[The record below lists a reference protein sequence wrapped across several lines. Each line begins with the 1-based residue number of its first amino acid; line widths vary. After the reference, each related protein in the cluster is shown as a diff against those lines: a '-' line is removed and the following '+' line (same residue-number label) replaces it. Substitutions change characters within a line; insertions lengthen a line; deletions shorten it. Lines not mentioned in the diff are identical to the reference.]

1 MQGFPSVEPGLTIG
15 LLGGSFDPPHE
26 GHVHITKLA
35 LKFFNLSKIWW
46 LVCPENPIK
55 SVTPS
60 DVNSRFLASKKI
72 MKHPSVVITDL
83 ERKFKTKYTFQT
95 LIKLKKLYPSTKF
108 VWLMG
113 ADNLIN
119 LHHWKNWDW
128 IMKNIPVGVLAR
140 PEEQIKAGLSH
151 TAIKFENYR
160 LPKEKSLS
168 YLIITPPVWTLS
180 TGPMRNISSTEIRE
194 KNIAKTNLIISIQL
208 TYVLL

>member
-83 ERKFKTKYTFQT
+83 ERKFKTKYTYQT

-119 LHHWKNWDW
+119 FHHWKNWDW

-140 PEEQIKAGLSH
+140 PEEQIKAGLSR
-151 TAIKFENYR
+151 TAIKFGNYR
-160 LPKEKSLS
+160 LPKEKSIILS
-168 YLIITPPVWTLS
+168 NYIPPVWTLS
-180 TGPMRNISSTEIRE
+180 TGPMRNISSTEIRKKE
-194 KNIAKTNLIISIQL
+194 YRHN
-208 TYVLL
+208 

>member
-140 PEEQIKAGLSH
+140 PEEQIKAGLSR
-151 TAIKFENYR
+151 TAIKFGNYR
-160 LPKEKSLS
+160 LPKEKSIILS
-168 YLIITPPVWTLS
+168 NYIPPVWTLS
-180 TGPMRNISSTEIRE
+180 TGPMRNISSTEIRKKE
-194 KNIAKTNLIISIQL
+194 YRHN
-208 TYVLL
+208 

>member
-35 LKFFNLSKIWW
+35 LKIFNLSKIWW
-46 LVCPENPIK
+46 LICPENPIK

-60 DVNSRFLASKKI
+60 DLNSRFLASKKI

-83 ERKFKTKYTFQT
+83 ERKLKTKYTFQT

-119 LHHWKNWDW
+119 FHHWKNCDW

-140 PEEQIKAGLSH
+140 PEEQIKAGLSR
-151 TAIKFENYR
+151 TAIKFGNYR
-160 LPKEKSLS
+160 LPKEKSIILS
-168 YLIITPPVWTLS
+168 NYIPPVWTLS

-194 KNIAKTNLIISIQL
+194 KEYHHN
-208 TYVLL
+208 

>member
-35 LKFFNLSKIWW
+35 LKIFNLSKIWW

-72 MKHPSVVITDL
+72 MKHPSVIITDL

-119 LHHWKNWDW
+119 FHHWKNWDW

-140 PEEQIKAGLSH
+140 PEEQIKAGLSR
-151 TAIKFENYR
+151 TAIKFGNYR
-160 LPKEKSLS
+160 LPKEKSIILS
-168 YLIITPPVWTLS
+168 NYIPPVWTLS

-194 KNIAKTNLIISIQL
+194 KEYHHN
-208 TYVLL
+208 

>member
-35 LKFFNLSKIWW
+35 LKIFNLSKIWW

-55 SVTPS
+55 SETPS
-60 DVNSRFLASKKI
+60 DINSRFLASKII

-83 ERKFKTKYTFQT
+83 ERKLKTKYTFQT

-119 LHHWKNWDW
+119 FHHWKNWDW

-151 TAIKFENYR
+151 TAIKFRNYR
-160 LPKEKSLS
+160 LPKEKSIILS
-168 YLIITPPVWTLS
+168 NYIPPVWTLI
-180 TGPMRNISSTEIRE
+180 TGPMRNISSTEIRKKE
-194 KNIAKTNLIISIQL
+194 YRHN
-208 TYVLL
+208 

>member
-35 LKFFNLSKIWW
+35 LKIFNLSKIWW

-55 SVTPS
+55 SITPS
-60 DVNSRFLASKKI
+60 DINSRFLASKKI

-119 LHHWKNWDW
+119 FHHWKNCDW

-140 PEEQIKAGLSH
+140 PEEQIKAGLSR
-151 TAIKFENYR
+151 TAIKFGNYR
-160 LPKEKSLS
+160 LPKEKSIILS
-168 YLIITPPVWTLS
+168 NYIPPVWTLS
-180 TGPMRNISSTEIRE
+180 TGPMRNISSTEIRKKE
-194 KNIAKTNLIISIQL
+194 YRHN
-208 TYVLL
+208 

>member
-35 LKFFNLSKIWW
+35 LKIFNLSKIWW

-55 SVTPS
+55 NITPS

-83 ERKFKTKYTFQT
+83 ERKLKTKYTFQT

-119 LHHWKNWDW
+119 FHHWKNWDW

-140 PEEQIKAGLSH
+140 PEEQIKAGLSR
-151 TAIKFENYR
+151 TAIKFGNYR
-160 LPKEKSLS
+160 LPKEKSIILS
-168 YLIITPPVWTLS
+168 NYIPPVWTLS
-180 TGPMRNISSTEIRE
+180 TGPMRNISSTEIRKKE
-194 KNIAKTNLIISIQL
+194 YRHN
-208 TYVLL
+208 

>member
-35 LKFFNLSKIWW
+35 LKIFNLSKIWW

-83 ERKFKTKYTFQT
+83 ERKLKTKYTFQT

-108 VWLMG
+108 VWLIG

-119 LHHWKNWDW
+119 FHHWKNWDW

-140 PEEQIKAGLSH
+140 PEEQIKAGLSR
-151 TAIKFENYR
+151 TAIKFGNYR
-160 LPKEKSLS
+160 LPKEKSIILS
-168 YLIITPPVWTLS
+168 NYIPPVWTLS
-180 TGPMRNISSTEIRE
+180 TGPMRNISSTEIRKKE
-194 KNIAKTNLIISIQL
+194 CRHN
-208 TYVLL
+208 

>member
-1 MQGFPSVEPGLTIG
+1 MQGFPSVEPGLKIG

-60 DVNSRFLASKKI
+60 DLNSRFFASKKI

-83 ERKFKTKYTFQT
+83 EKKFETKYTFQT

-119 LHHWKNWDW
+119 FHHWKNWDW

-151 TAIKFENYR
+151 AAIKFRNYR
-160 LPKEKSLS
+160 LPKEKSIILS
-168 YLIITPPVWTLS
+168 NYIPPVWTLS
-180 TGPMRNISSTEIRE
+180 TGPMRNISSTEIRKKE
-194 KNIAKTNLIISIQL
+194 YRHN
-208 TYVLL
+208 

>member
-35 LKFFNLSKIWW
+35 LKIFNLSKIWW

-55 SVTPS
+55 NVTPS
-60 DVNSRFLASKKI
+60 DINSRFLASKKI

-83 ERKFKTKYTFQT
+83 EKKFETKYTFQT

-119 LHHWKNWDW
+119 FHHWKNWDW

-151 TAIKFENYR
+151 AAIKFRNYR
-160 LPKEKSLS
+160 LPKEKSIILS
-168 YLIITPPVWTLS
+168 NYIPPVWTLS
-180 TGPMRNISSTEIRE
+180 NGPMRNISSTEIR
-194 KNIAKTNLIISIQL
+194 KKYCHN
-208 TYVLL
+208 

>member
-35 LKFFNLSKIWW
+35 LKIFNLSKIWW

-60 DVNSRFLASKKI
+60 DLNSRFLASKII

-119 LHHWKNWDW
+119 FHHWKNCDW

-140 PEEQIKAGLSH
+140 PEEQIKAGLSR
-151 TAIKFENYR
+151 TAIKFGNYR
-160 LPKEKSLS
+160 LPKEKSIILS
-168 YLIITPPVWTLS
+168 NYIPPVWTLS
-180 TGPMRNISSTEIRE
+180 TGPMRNISSTEIRKKE
-194 KNIAKTNLIISIQL
+194 YRHN
-208 TYVLL
+208 

>member
-35 LKFFNLSKIWW
+35 LKIFNLSKIWW

-55 SVTPS
+55 SVIPS

-119 LHHWKNWDW
+119 FHHWKNWDW

-140 PEEQIKAGLSH
+140 PEEQIKAGLSR
-151 TAIKFENYR
+151 TAIKFGNYR
-160 LPKEKSLS
+160 LPKEKSIILS
-168 YLIITPPVWTLS
+168 NYIPPVWTLS
-180 TGPMRNISSTEIRE
+180 TGPMRNISSTEIRKKE
-194 KNIAKTNLIISIQL
+194 YHHN
-208 TYVLL
+208 

>member
-1 MQGFPSVEPGLTIG
+1 M
-15 LLGGSFDPPHE
+15 GGSFDPPHE

-35 LKFFNLSKIWW
+35 LKIFNLSKIWW

-60 DVNSRFLASKKI
+60 DLNSRFLASKKI

-119 LHHWKNWDW
+119 FHHWKNCDW

-151 TAIKFENYR
+151 TAIKFGNYR
-160 LPKEKSLS
+160 LPKEKSIILS
-168 YLIITPPVWTLS
+168 NYIPPVWTLS
-180 TGPMRNISSTEIRE
+180 TGPMRNISSTEIRKKE
-194 KNIAKTNLIISIQL
+194 YRHN
-208 TYVLL
+208 

>member
-35 LKFFNLSKIWW
+35 LKIFNLSKIWW

-55 SVTPS
+55 SVIPS
-60 DVNSRFLASKKI
+60 DLNSRFLASKKI

-119 LHHWKNWDW
+119 FHHWKNWDW
-128 IMKNIPVGVLAR
+128 IMKNIPIGVMAR
-140 PEEQIKAGLSH
+140 PRDQIKAGLSPA
-151 TAIKFENYR
+151 AIRFSKYR
-160 LPKEKSLS
+160 LPREKSLLLP
-168 YLIITPPVWTLS
+168 YLSPPVWTLV
-180 TGPMRNISSTEIRE
+180 TGSMKNISSTKLRV
-194 KNIAKTNLIISIQL
+194 KGYWPGLI
-208 TYVLL
+208 

>member
-1 MQGFPSVEPGLTIG
+1 MQGFPSVEPGLKIG

-35 LKFFNLSKIWW
+35 LKIFNLSKVWW

-83 ERKFKTKYTFQT
+83 ERKLKTKYTFQT

-119 LHHWKNWDW
+119 FHHWKNWDW

-140 PEEQIKAGLSH
+140 PEEQIKAGLSR
-151 TAIKFENYR
+151 TAIKFGNYR
-160 LPKEKSLS
+160 LPKEKSIILS
-168 YLIITPPVWTLS
+168 NYIPPVWTLS
-180 TGPMRNISSTEIRE
+180 TGPMRNISSTEIRKKE
-194 KNIAKTNLIISIQL
+194 YRHN
-208 TYVLL
+208 

>member
-1 MQGFPSVEPGLTIG
+1 MQGFPSVEPGLKIG

-35 LKFFNLSKIWW
+35 LKIFNLSKIWW

-55 SVTPS
+55 NVTPS
-60 DVNSRFLASKKI
+60 DINSRFLASKKI

-95 LIKLKKLYPSTKF
+95 LIRLKKLYPSTKF

-119 LHHWKNWDW
+119 FHHWKNWDW

-140 PEEQIKAGLSH
+140 PEEQIKAGLSR
-151 TAIKFENYR
+151 TAIKFGNYR
-160 LPKEKSLS
+160 LPKEKSIILS
-168 YLIITPPVWTLS
+168 NYIPPVWTLS
-180 TGPMRNISSTEIRE
+180 TGPMRNISSTEIRKKE
-194 KNIAKTNLIISIQL
+194 CRHN
-208 TYVLL
+208 

>member
-119 LHHWKNWDW
+119 FTSLEK
-128 IMKNIPVGVLAR
+128 L
-140 PEEQIKAGLSH
+140 GLD
-151 TAIKFENYR
+151 N
-160 LPKEKSLS
+160 EK
-168 YLIITPPVWTLS
+168 Y
-180 TGPMRNISSTEIRE
+180 SSWCFS
-194 KNIAKTNLIISIQL
+194 KTRGTNQSRIIS
-208 TYVLL
+208 YCH

>member
-1 MQGFPSVEPGLTIG
+1 MHGFPSVEPGLTIG

-35 LKFFNLSKIWW
+35 LKIFNLSKIWW

-55 SVTPS
+55 NVTPS
-60 DVNSRFLASKKI
+60 DINSRFLASKKI

-83 ERKFKTKYTFQT
+83 ERKLKTKYTFQT

-119 LHHWKNWDW
+119 FHHWKNWDW

-140 PEEQIKAGLSH
+140 PEEQIKAGLSR
-151 TAIKFENYR
+151 TAIKFGNYR
-160 LPKEKSLS
+160 LPKEKSIILS
-168 YLIITPPVWTLS
+168 NYIPPVWTLS
-180 TGPMRNISSTEIRE
+180 TGPMRNISSTEIRKKE
-194 KNIAKTNLIISIQL
+194 YRHN
-208 TYVLL
+208 

>member
-72 MKHPSVVITDL
+72 MKHPSVIITDL

-119 LHHWKNWDW
+119 FHHWKNCDW
-128 IMKNIPVGVLAR
+128 IMKNIPIGVLAR
-140 PEEQIKAGLSH
+140 PEEQIKAGLSR
-151 TAIKFENYR
+151 TAIKFGNYR
-160 LPKEKSLS
+160 LPKEKSFILS
-168 YLIITPPVWTLS
+168 NYNPPVWTLS
-180 TGPMRNISSTEIRE
+180 TGPMRNISSTEIRKKE
-194 KNIAKTNLIISIQL
+194 YRHN
-208 TYVLL
+208 

>member
-119 LHHWKNWDW
+119 FHHWKNWDW

-140 PEEQIKAGLSH
+140 PEEQIKAGLSR
-151 TAIKFENYR
+151 TAIKFGNYR
-160 LPKEKSLS
+160 LPKEKSIILS
-168 YLIITPPVWTLS
+168 NYIPPVWTLS
-180 TGPMRNISSTEIRE
+180 TGPMRNISSTEIRKKE
-194 KNIAKTNLIISIQL
+194 YRHN
-208 TYVLL
+208 

>member
-35 LKFFNLSKIWW
+35 LKIFNLSKIWW

-60 DVNSRFLASKKI
+60 DLNSRFLASKKI

-119 LHHWKNWDW
+119 FHHWKNCDW

-140 PEEQIKAGLSH
+140 PEEQIKAGLSR
-151 TAIKFENYR
+151 TAIKFGNYR
-160 LPKEKSLS
+160 LPKEKSIILS
-168 YLIITPPVWTLS
+168 NYIPPVWTLS
-180 TGPMRNISSTEIRE
+180 TGPMRNISSTEIRKKE
-194 KNIAKTNLIISIQL
+194 YRHN
-208 TYVLL
+208 

>member
-35 LKFFNLSKIWW
+35 LKIFNLSKIWW

-60 DVNSRFLASKKI
+60 DLNSRFLASKKI

-119 LHHWKNWDW
+119 FHHWKNWDW

-140 PEEQIKAGLSH
+140 PEEQIKAGLSR
-151 TAIKFENYR
+151 TAIKFGNYR
-160 LPKEKSLS
+160 LPKEKSIILS
-168 YLIITPPVWTLS
+168 NYIPPVWTLS
-180 TGPMRNISSTEIRE
+180 TGPMRNISSTEIRKKE
-194 KNIAKTNLIISIQL
+194 YRHN
-208 TYVLL
+208 

>member
-35 LKFFNLSKIWW
+35 LKIFNLSKIWW

-55 SVTPS
+55 NVTPS
-60 DVNSRFLASKKI
+60 DINSRFLASKKI
-72 MKHPSVVITDL
+72 MKHPSVIITDL

-151 TAIKFENYR
+151 AAIKFRNYR
-160 LPKEKSLS
+160 LPKEKSIILS
-168 YLIITPPVWTLS
+168 NYIPPVWTLS
-180 TGPMRNISSTEIRE
+180 NGPMRNISSTEIR
-194 KNIAKTNLIISIQL
+194 KKYCHN
-208 TYVLL
+208 

>member
-1 MQGFPSVEPGLTIG
+1 MQGFPSVEPGLKIG

-35 LKFFNLSKIWW
+35 LKIFNLSKIWW

-55 SVTPS
+55 SVIPS
-60 DVNSRFLASKKI
+60 DINSRLLASKKI

-83 ERKFKTKYTFQT
+83 ERKLKTKYTFQT

-119 LHHWKNWDW
+119 FHHWKNWDW

-140 PEEQIKAGLSH
+140 PEEQIKAGLSR
-151 TAIKFENYR
+151 TAIKFGNYR
-160 LPKEKSLS
+160 LPKEKSIILS
-168 YLIITPPVWTLS
+168 NYIPPVWTLS

-194 KNIAKTNLIISIQL
+194 KEYHHN
-208 TYVLL
+208 

>member
-35 LKFFNLSKIWW
+35 LKIFNLSKIWW
-46 LVCPENPIK
+46 LICPENPIK

-60 DVNSRFLASKKI
+60 DLNSRFLASKKI
-72 MKHPSVVITDL
+72 MKHPSVIITDL

-119 LHHWKNWDW
+119 FHHWKNCDW

-140 PEEQIKAGLSH
+140 PEEQIKAGLSR
-151 TAIKFENYR
+151 TAIKFGNYR
-160 LPKEKSLS
+160 LPKEKSIILS
-168 YLIITPPVWTLS
+168 NYIPPVWTLS
-180 TGPMRNISSTEIRE
+180 TGPMRNISSTEIRKKE
-194 KNIAKTNLIISIQL
+194 YRHN
-208 TYVLL
+208 

>member
-35 LKFFNLSKIWW
+35 LKIFNLSKIWW
-46 LVCPENPIK
+46 LVCPENPLKI
-55 SVTPS
+55 VTPS

-95 LIKLKKLYPSTKF
+95 LIKLKKLYPSNKF

-119 LHHWKNWDW
+119 FHHWKNWDW

-140 PEEQIKAGLSH
+140 PEEQIKAGLSR
-151 TAIKFENYR
+151 TAIKFGNYR
-160 LPKEKSLS
+160 LPKEKSIILS
-168 YLIITPPVWTLS
+168 NYIPPVWTLS
-180 TGPMRNISSTEIRE
+180 TGPMRNISSTEIRKKE
-194 KNIAKTNLIISIQL
+194 YRHN
-208 TYVLL
+208 

>member
-1 MQGFPSVEPGLTIG
+1 MQGFPSVEPGLKIG

-35 LKFFNLSKIWW
+35 LKIFNLSKIWW

-60 DVNSRFLASKKI
+60 DLNSRFFASKKI

-119 LHHWKNWDW
+119 FHHWKNWDW

-140 PEEQIKAGLSH
+140 PEEQIKAGLSR
-151 TAIKFENYR
+151 TAIKFGNYR
-160 LPKEKSLS
+160 LPKEKSIILS
-168 YLIITPPVWTLS
+168 NYIPPVWTLS
-180 TGPMRNISSTEIRE
+180 TGPMRNISSTEIRKKE
-194 KNIAKTNLIISIQL
+194 YHHN
-208 TYVLL
+208 

>member
-35 LKFFNLSKIWW
+35 LKIFNLSKIWW

-60 DVNSRFLASKKI
+60 DINSRFLASKII

-119 LHHWKNWDW
+119 FHHWKNWDW

-140 PEEQIKAGLSH
+140 PEEQIKAGLSR
-151 TAIKFENYR
+151 TAIKFGNYR
-160 LPKEKSLS
+160 LPKEKSILLS
-168 YLIITPPVWTLS
+168 NYIPPVWTLS
-180 TGPMRNISSTEIRE
+180 TGPMRNISSTEIRKKE
-194 KNIAKTNLIISIQL
+194 YRHN
-208 TYVLL
+208 

>member
-60 DVNSRFLASKKI
+60 DLNSRFLASKII

-140 PEEQIKAGLSH
+140 PEEQIKAGLSR
-151 TAIKFENYR
+151 TAIKFGNYR
-160 LPKEKSLS
+160 LPKEKSIILS
-168 YLIITPPVWTLS
+168 NYIPPVWTLS
-180 TGPMRNISSTEIRE
+180 TGPMRNISSTEIRKKE
-194 KNIAKTNLIISIQL
+194 YRHN
-208 TYVLL
+208 

>member
-35 LKFFNLSKIWW
+35 LKIFNLSKIWW

-60 DVNSRFLASKKI
+60 DLNSRFLASKKI
-72 MKHPSVVITDL
+72 MKHPSVIITDL
-83 ERKFKTKYTFQT
+83 ERKFKTKYTYQT

-119 LHHWKNWDW
+119 FHHWKNWDW

-140 PEEQIKAGLSH
+140 PEEQIKAGLSR
-151 TAIKFENYR
+151 TAIKFGNYR
-160 LPKEKSLS
+160 LPKEKSIILS
-168 YLIITPPVWTLS
+168 NYIPPVWTLI
-180 TGPMRNISSTEIRE
+180 TGPMRNISSTEIRKKE
-194 KNIAKTNLIISIQL
+194 YRHN
-208 TYVLL
+208 

>member
-35 LKFFNLSKIWW
+35 LKIFNLSKIWW

-60 DVNSRFLASKKI
+60 DLNSRFFASKKI

-95 LIKLKKLYPSTKF
+95 LIKLKKLYPRTKF

-119 LHHWKNWDW
+119 FHHWKNWDW

-140 PEEQIKAGLSH
+140 PEEQIKAGLSR
-151 TAIKFENYR
+151 TAIKFGNYR
-160 LPKEKSLS
+160 LPKEKSIILS
-168 YLIITPPVWTLS
+168 NYIPPVWTLS

-194 KNIAKTNLIISIQL
+194 KEYHHN
-208 TYVLL
+208 

>member
-35 LKFFNLSKIWW
+35 LKIFNLSKIWW

-60 DVNSRFLASKKI
+60 DLNSRFLASKKI

-119 LHHWKNWDW
+119 FHHWKNWDW
-128 IMKNIPVGVLAR
+128 IMKNIPIGVMAR
-140 PEEQIKAGLSH
+140 PRDQIKAGLSPA
-151 TAIKFENYR
+151 AIRFSKYR
-160 LPKEKSLS
+160 LPREKSLLLP
-168 YLIITPPVWTLS
+168 YLSPPVWTLV
-180 TGPMRNISSTEIRE
+180 TGSMKNISSTKLRV
-194 KNIAKTNLIISIQL
+194 KGYWPGLI
-208 TYVLL
+208 

>member
-119 LHHWKNWDW
+119 FHHWKNCDW
-128 IMKNIPVGVLAR
+128 IMKNIPIGVLAR
-140 PEEQIKAGLSH
+140 PEEQIKAGLSR
-151 TAIKFENYR
+151 TAIKFGNYR
-160 LPKEKSLS
+160 LPKEKSIILS
-168 YLIITPPVWTLS
+168 NYIPPVWTLS
-180 TGPMRNISSTEIRE
+180 TGPMRNISSTEIRKKE
-194 KNIAKTNLIISIQL
+194 YRHN
-208 TYVLL
+208 

>member
-35 LKFFNLSKIWW
+35 LKIFNLSKIWW

-60 DVNSRFLASKKI
+60 DLNSRFFASKKI

-119 LHHWKNWDW
+119 FHHWKNCDW

-140 PEEQIKAGLSH
+140 PEEQIKAGLSR
-151 TAIKFENYR
+151 TAIKFGNYR
-160 LPKEKSLS
+160 LPKEKSIILS
-168 YLIITPPVWTLS
+168 NYIPPVWTLS

-194 KNIAKTNLIISIQL
+194 KEYHHN
-208 TYVLL
+208 

>member
-1 MQGFPSVEPGLTIG
+1 MQGFPSAEPGLTIG

-35 LKFFNLSKIWW
+35 LKIFNLSKIWW

-60 DVNSRFLASKKI
+60 DLNSRFLASKKI
-72 MKHPSVVITDL
+72 MKHPSVIITDL

-119 LHHWKNWDW
+119 FHHWKNWDW

-140 PEEQIKAGLSH
+140 PEEQIKAGLSR
-151 TAIKFENYR
+151 TAIKFGNYR
-160 LPKEKSLS
+160 LPKEKSIILS
-168 YLIITPPVWTLS
+168 NYIPPVWTLS

-194 KNIAKTNLIISIQL
+194 KEYHHN
-208 TYVLL
+208 